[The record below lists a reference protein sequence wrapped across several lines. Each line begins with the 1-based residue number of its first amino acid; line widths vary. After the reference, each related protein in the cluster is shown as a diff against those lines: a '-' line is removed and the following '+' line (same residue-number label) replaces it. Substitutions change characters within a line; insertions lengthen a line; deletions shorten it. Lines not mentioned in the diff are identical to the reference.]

1 MSPNRLTLKI
11 FTLLLVIAAAIFW
24 LWSDRGAVDGEDVEG
39 VVSAAGLGPIGAVSW
54 LAGCWHHE
62 ESSYRRQEQWMEP
75 AGGSMLGMSRTVS
88 GERTVEYEFIRIE
101 TRDGALAFV
110 ANPSGQAETT
120 FRQAELT
127 DSMAVFEA
135 PEHDFPR
142 QITYRLLDARTAV
155 ASIEGEVDGL
165 TRVIDFPMS
174 RTRCP

>member
-1 MSPNRLTLKI
+1 MSPNRLALKI
-11 FTLLLVIAAAIFW
+11 AALLLVM
-24 LWSDRGAVDGEDVEG
+24 
-39 VVSAAGLGPIGAVSW
+39 AAGLIWLRSERGPFHGDDEGRAVTAPELGTIGVMSW

-120 FRQAELT
+120 FRQAQLT
-127 DSMAVFEA
+127 DSMAMFEA

>member
-11 FTLLLVIAAAIFW
+11 FTLLLVIAAGLIW
-24 LWSDRGAVDGEDVEG
+24 LQSERGPLHGDDEG
-39 VVSAAGLGPIGAVSW
+39 RVVTAPELGPIGVISW

-62 ESSYRRQEQWMEP
+62 ESGYRRVEQWMAP
-75 AGGSMLGMSRTVS
+75 AGGTMLGMSRTVS

-101 TRDGALAFV
+101 TRDGTLAFV
-110 ANPSGQAETT
+110 ANPSGQAEAT

-127 DSMAVFEA
+127 DSTAVFEA